1 MNEKLI
7 QIEAKRKKLYEQYSS
22 QMKKA
27 IMIALLI
34 GASVGL
40 VFSLIP
46 DFRDVS
52 LYFFGLFII
61 PLIMGATATK
71 YSKTFRDIIKS
82 ELITVV
88 LEDKFDEVQYNQHAS
103 ISQATIDFT
112 GMVKQADRFKG
123 EDYIRGSYNGVQFE
137 TSDVEMRERVEH
149 VDSKGNRT
157 VSYPIYFKG
166 RWYVFRFEKTL
177 DGALK
182 ICESYP
188 RSRQGLEKFDTE
200 SIQFNKKFKLY
211 ASDKQ
216 FAFYHLNPIMME
228 KLLELEKMHR
238 GKIYFYYAGNE
249 LHIGVN
255 DNQDYLEMPFRKEIN
270 QESIKVFEG
279 DIDLIPAII
288 KEMKLDSRKFK
299 K

>member
-1 MNEKLI
+1 MIKKLS
-7 QIEAKRKKLYEQYSS
+7 QIETKRKKLYDQYAA
-22 QMKKA
+22 QMKKGILVFIGIA
-27 IMIALLI
+27 AVVGIIYWLLPDLRNVSIFFFGALIIPVVMIAS
-34 GASVGL
+34 AQ
-40 VFSLIP
+40 
-46 DFRDVS
+46 
-52 LYFFGLFII
+52 
-61 PLIMGATATK
+61 K
-71 YSKTFRDIIKS
+71 YTKTFREIIKT
-82 ELITVV
+82 ELITLV
-88 LEDKFDEVQYNQHAS
+88 LEDKFDDVQYNQHAS

-112 GMVKQADRFKG
+112 GLVKRADRFKG
-123 EDYIRGSYNGVQFE
+123 EDYIRGTYNGVQFE

-149 VDSKGNRT
+149 RDSKGNKT

-166 RWYVFRFEKTL
+166 RWYVFRFEKAL

-188 RSRQGLEKFDTE
+188 RDSRGLEKFDTE

-211 ASDKQ
+211 ASDKK

-238 GKIYFYYAGNE
+238 GRIFFYYAGNE
-249 LHIGVN
+249 LHIGV
-255 DNQDYLEMPFRKEIN
+255 DDRQDYLEMSFRKEIN

-279 DIDLIPAII
+279 DVDLIPAII

-299 K
+299 N

>member
-1 MNEKLI
+1 MNEKLVK
-7 QIEAKRKKLYEQYSS
+7 IEAKRKKLYDEYSS

-27 IMIALLI
+27 LKIGLI
-34 GASVGL
+34 IGGVVGL
-40 VFSLIP
+40 IFWLIP
-46 DFRDVS
+46 DFRSFTVF
-52 LYFFGLFII
+52 LFGLLII
-61 PLIMGATATK
+61 PLVIVASASRLTK
-71 YSKTFRDIIKS
+71 TYRDIIKT
-82 ELITVV
+82 ELISVM

-112 GMVKQADRFKG
+112 GMVKRADRFKG
-123 EDYIRGSYNGVQFE
+123 EDYIRGSYNGVEFE
-137 TSDVEMRERVEH
+137 TSDVEMRERVER
-149 VDSKGNRT
+149 VDSKGNRH

-166 RWYVFRFEKTL
+166 RWYVFRFQKTL

-188 RSRQGLEKFDTE
+188 TNRHGLEKFDTE

-211 ASDKQ
+211 ASDKA
-216 FAFYHLNPIMME
+216 FAFYHLTPIMME

-270 QESIKVFEG
+270 EESIKVFEG
-279 DIDLIPAII
+279 DIDLVPAII